1 MKCNVLP
8 KMYVLAD
15 QKKQTN
21 VHACFQFASK
31 FKPYYMFCSCFELF
45 ILEVLNKPWG
55 YHLFCQFSLV
65 MLLCTVVVYV
75 LAQSFL
81 FGHIKSYLLKNQVSS
96 RGRGSGWPF
105 FGVWSRIRDQVD
117 QVARGFS
124 QPPFPDLYFSYFL
137 EFFIFSRYGYIFH
150 IFALW

>member
-1 MKCNVLP
+1 MYCQKCMFLLTKRNKPMSMHAFNLLQSSSHTICFAHVLSYLF
-8 KMYVLAD
+8 KR
-15 QKKQTN
+15 
-21 VHACFQFASK
+21 CF
-31 FKPYYMFCSCFELF
+31 
-45 ILEVLNKPWG
+45 NKPWG